1 MSAKLIGR
9 SSDLGAGVSLQP
21 SQRRSERRPFRRRVM
36 PRFFVDQQAMEADS
50 LLFLMLCRII
60 SELCPGGLKDKVA
73 VSGAADTGSIPVRDA
88 KKPLKLEEA
97 SAVFYSRS
105 RPRRRSVRS
114 AGFPGRTA
122 GMMPPA
128 HQEDLFFVGNFQN
141 GFAYG
146 LFDRFIRFRFD

>member
-73 VSGAADTGSIPVRDA
+73 VSGAADTGSIPVRDTS
-88 KKPLKLEEA
+88 KH
-97 SAVFYSRS
+97 
-105 RPRRRSVRS
+105 
-114 AGFPGRTA
+114 AGFRNETR
-122 GMMPPA
+122 
-128 HQEDLFFVGNFQN
+128 LF
-141 GFAYG
+141 YT
-146 LFDRFIRFRFD
+146 